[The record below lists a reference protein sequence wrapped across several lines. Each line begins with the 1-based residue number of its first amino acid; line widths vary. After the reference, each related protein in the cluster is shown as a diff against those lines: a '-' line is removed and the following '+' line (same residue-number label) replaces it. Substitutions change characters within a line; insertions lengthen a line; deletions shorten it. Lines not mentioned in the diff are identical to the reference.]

1 MTDPLT
7 DAVRRLKG
15 LQEDVERLKAAQ
27 NEEGE
32 PRIFLQEQ
40 DAARASDALSLRAA
54 DIGIF
59 ESARASDALS
69 LRAADIGIF
78 ESARGSDVQRPL
90 VSETVRPLYWAG
102 SETGW
107 NAAAYPDAD
116 Q

>member
-40 DAARASDALSLRAA
+40 DAVGVDDALSLRAA
-54 DIGIF
+54 DIGVF
-59 ESARASDALS
+59 ESARAA
-69 LRAADIGIF
+69 
-78 ESARGSDVQRPL
+78 DVQRPL
-90 VSETVRPLYWAG
+90 VSEAVRPLYWG
-102 SETGW
+102 DTETGW

-116 Q
+116 P

>member
-59 ESARASDALS
+59 ESAR
-69 LRAADIGIF
+69 
-78 ESARGSDVQRPL
+78 GSDVQRPL
-90 VSETVRPLYWAG
+90 VSETVRPLYWAD

-116 Q
+116 R